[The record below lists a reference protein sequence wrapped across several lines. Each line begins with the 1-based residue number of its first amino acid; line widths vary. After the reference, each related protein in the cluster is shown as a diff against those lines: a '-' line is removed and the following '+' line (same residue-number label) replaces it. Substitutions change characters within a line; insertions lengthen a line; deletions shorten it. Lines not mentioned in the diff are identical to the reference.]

1 MPSDAR
7 EELPKIAQLVELT
20 SDAVAVCG
28 HDGTIGHVNRRFCEL
43 AGKNRRAL
51 EGADIKDLLFS
62 DAFERAADHRLPF
75 PLSGDP
81 VALRLKLADG
91 SFIPVEVRAT
101 APSARSGDLRNKI
114 VRRLQPRERVL
125 VVVRSLAE
133 QVARDRQMRRVLSE
147 LQAANKRLSG
157 TLSVI
162 MATVG
167 AEDLTGLLDSVLN
180 KLVDALDADGSTMY
194 FAENGGFK
202 LRGVSQ
208 GLVRSYVPEFIPF
221 GAGVPTYVFRAA
233 RACRISVVPADEG
246 IAASG
251 VFYDLDKRVTRQLRV
266 QDTPPFKTLIA
277 VPVFFGRQIMGVME
291 LGWRRPCMPRTYDVN
306 VLEVICDYLSI
317 ELVSL
322 ITSLRSRRSAE
333 LTRSLNNVRDTV
345 FTLEGDRNTAWAE
358 VSAEVRRVLGCHICP
373 VRYDPERSCY
383 VLDFEGG
390 SQVVLPGGAEW
401 LDAGGTAPAAQ
412 MNAAVADYF
421 DNARCSAEAAGEL
434 EGARVTRIDRLSRAG
449 EWLLAHGLP
458 NHGAVIEFGPAEA
471 SGDAPAP
478 EAADG
483 ALMTRARAL
492 ALSNLVLILRDNSQ
506 EPIADVEYDYL
517 VRLTHEFEML
527 FRREAQQAEDA
538 HISQALQAGMQSSL
552 GQVPGITSDA
562 LYSSAT
568 KQALVGGDF
577 YTLIRLPD
585 DRAVMI
591 LGDVSGK
598 GVEAASMSALVKT
611 ALTAYAWEGAS
622 PQHMVRSLNS
632 MLMSFSRVETFATM
646 FVAKLD
652 LRRGSAL
659 YCSAGHPPSMLLR
672 RRPLGADSTA
682 TEATEIE
689 LLSTQSGVVGAFEG
703 MAFRT
708 GSFRFAPGDVLF
720 MYTDGA
726 IEARNA
732 AGEFFGEQRLR
743 DVLLASIGSGVHGL
757 CQRVLDELDSFTDSA
772 LEDDIAMVALR
783 FDTGVETVRPPSAA
797 ARRAA

>member
-1 MPSDAR
+1 M
-7 EELPKIAQLVELT
+7 KIDQIYYTPQQLASFFSIKKDTLLYY
-20 SDAVAVCG
+20 DR
-28 HDGTIGHVNRRFCEL
+28 IG
-43 AGKNRRAL
+43 
-51 EGADIKDLLFS
+51 LFS
-62 DAFERAADHRLPF
+62 PIARRENGYRCYSAA
-75 PLSGDP
+75 
-81 VALRLKLADG
+81 
-91 SFIPVEVRAT
+91 
-101 APSARSGDLRNKI
+101 
-114 VRRLQPRERVL
+114 Q
-125 VVVRSLAE
+125 
-133 QVARDRQMRRVLSE
+133 LSE
-147 LQAANKRLSG
+147 LDTILTLKELGIPLSSIKESIDRISAPSFVSLLENEERSLSKR
-157 TLSVI
+157 I
-162 MATVG
+162 DECRA
-167 AEDLTGLLDSVLN
+167 LLDTV
-180 KLVDALDADGSTMY
+180 
-194 FAENGGFK
+194 
-202 LRGVSQ
+202 VSI
-208 GLVRSYVPEFIPF
+208 RTS
-221 GAGVPTYVFRAA
+221 
-233 RACRISVVPADEG
+233 IS
-246 IAASG
+246 
-251 VFYDLDKRVTRQLRV
+251 
-266 QDTPPFKTLIA
+266 
-277 VPVFFGRQIMGVME
+277 
-291 LGWRRPCMPRTYDVN
+291 
-306 VLEVICDYLSI
+306 
-317 ELVSL
+317 
-322 ITSLRSRRSAE
+322 
-333 LTRSLNNVRDTV
+333 
-345 FTLEGDRNTAWAE
+345 
-358 VSAEVRRVLGCHICP
+358 
-373 VRYDPERSCY
+373 
-383 VLDFEGG
+383 
-390 SQVVLPGGAEW
+390 
-401 LDAGGTAPAAQ
+401 
-412 MNAAVADYF
+412 
-421 DNARCSAEAAGEL
+421 
-434 EGARVTRIDRLSRAG
+434 
-449 EWLLAHGLP
+449 
-458 NHGAVIEFGPAEA
+458 
-471 SGDAPAP
+471 
-478 EAADG
+478 
-483 ALMTRARAL
+483 
-492 ALSNLVLILRDNSQ
+492 
-506 EPIADVEYDYL
+506 
-517 VRLTHEFEML
+517 
-527 FRREAQQAEDA
+527 EAQQAEDA

-652 LRRGSAL
+652 LRHGSAL

-672 RRPLGADSTA
+672 RRPLGADPAA

-783 FDTGVETVRPPSAA
+783 FDTGVETVRPPGAA